1 MSTSP
6 VGQDFDLYVRFLDG
20 TPSHLVDV
28 ARRYWDLRG
37 LDETGAYPLW
47 RTPVRE
53 IDTNGWGGRHHL
65 LAAAASRAVAKG
77 YFCPSCEEEL
87 SLPNRTALNKIL
99 AGDTRVVCADCHPT
113 LSEEAEEYRDPDA
126 AALRRAERRREEQS
140 LNEAYADAE
149 ERWIKAHREVLG
161 KEFPLHHH
169 PEEEFPELD
178 VRWELAAL
186 TVVRNAAEGGII
198 NIRDH
203 PELSVLSPDGEDA
216 EVMEAL
222 RHHGVLRVHPSSA
235 VSSRVWRVTAFGD
248 AVAEAGGELDGLP
261 MPELTGRYYPLT
273 TRFYVPYGDDLRVAA
288 ESAGTRLLR
297 RLTHALKDHRRFDA
311 LEGLLTEVI
320 AKEAVRYFDHKLKE
334 HNLPG
339 VPEEKLPRLREA
351 ADKLARVRC
360 LGQIYCACW
369 IATRNAAA
377 AAQRTPRAPGV
388 NMTEHGLKSFEDL
401 VQVMVRDDT
410 KYTRAFRE
418 DIKFPLSAMTRTL
431 FHTVLDMHPMETGP
445 ARIRQMRPAQPAR
458 TAPARNEVIEPTPAP
473 PVRKT
478 PAPPVRKPEPELVHP
493 ELEEKEFPSVELQAR
508 RLAAMTEP
516 WSWQD
521 FATAFQTVREDISLV
536 WDEDHPSHSTLQA
549 ATGALEMHLL
559 QLGTYLKERES
570 ALAMVLAAGLYRE
583 LIGARPH
590 ALPSG
595 RVVVG
600 LLVEALVRRGPEE
613 DPTEEG
619 DAG

>member
-1 MSTSP
+1 MSTSS
-6 VGQDFDLYVRFLDG
+6 VGQDFDLDVQFLDG
-20 TPSHLVDV
+20 TPSHLVDI

-37 LDETGAYPLW
+37 LDETGASPLW

-53 IDTNGWGGRHHL
+53 IDTNGWGGRHHH

-87 SLPNRTALNKIL
+87 SLPNRTALNQIL

-113 LSEEAEEYRDPDA
+113 LSEEAEEYRNPDA

-161 KEFPLHHH
+161 KEFALLHH

-186 TVVRNAAEGGII
+186 TVVRNATEGGII

-203 PELSVLSPDGEDA
+203 PELSVLSPGGEDA
-216 EVMEAL
+216 DVMEAL
-222 RHHGVLRVHPSSA
+222 RRHGVLHVHPSTA
-235 VSSRVWRVTAFGD
+235 VSSQLWRITAFGD
-248 AVAEAGGELDGLP
+248 AVAEAGGDLDDLP
-261 MPELTGRYYPLT
+261 TPELTGRYYPLK
-273 TRFYVPYGDDLRVAA
+273 TRFYVPYGEDVRAAA

-297 RLTHALKDHRRFDA
+297 RLTQVFKDHRRFDA
-311 LEGLLTEVI
+311 LEGLLAEVI

-339 VPEEKLPRLREA
+339 VPEEKRPRLREA

-360 LGQIYCACW
+360 LGQLYFACW
-369 IATRNAAA
+369 AATRNAAA
-377 AAQRTPRAPGV
+377 AAQRTPRVPAV
-388 NMTEHGLKSFEDL
+388 NMTEYGLKSFEDL
-401 VQVMVRDDT
+401 VQEMVRDDT
-410 KYTRAFRE
+410 KYTKVFRE
-418 DIKFPLSAMTRTL
+418 ENRFPLSAMTRTL
-431 FHTVLDMHPMETGP
+431 FHTVLDMHPMETGLDRIKEKRP
-445 ARIRQMRPAQPAR
+445 ARPAR
-458 TAPARNEVIEPTPAP
+458 TTPVRNEITEPDPAS
-473 PVRKT
+473 PVRET
-478 PAPPVRKPEPELVHP
+478 EPELVHP

-508 RLAAMTEP
+508 RLAAAPES
-516 WSWQD
+516 WSSQD
-521 FATAFQTVREDISLV
+521 FSTAFQTVREDISLV
-536 WDEDHPSHSTLQA
+536 WDTDHPSHSTLQA

-570 ALAMVLAAGLYRE
+570 VLAMVLAAGLYRE
-583 LIGARPH
+583 LIGARPN

-613 DPTEEG
+613 SPKEEV
-619 DAG
+619 DAE